1 MISRTATGQEY
12 LKILDFGVAKIRR
25 EGDQQN
31 TVETKAG
38 LIVGSLRY
46 ISPEQ
51 VESGDITPR
60 TDLYSFGCVLYEM
73 LAGRRVF
80 DYPSPADCAIAHL
93 TEPPRPPVVD
103 GQPLVGPLV
112 DFIMRCLEKKQ
123 AGRPANAR
131 EALTIL
137 QRCKSN
143 PVLPQSSG
151 GAPQASEALTALGV
165 PAMAD
170 TNDSMP
176 GQALKA
182 TVRAEQAAATFP
194 GAQRAPTLGT
204 SPPADVAAGGG
215 AHRPTTP
222 VHAAANAG
230 AGRGPDLQMRP
241 RTGSGLDIVGGG
253 GSDIS
258 HTATAMDG
266 MMLARRPPVQPI
278 PKKRSLWWLWGLLA
292 IVVGGGAAAL
302 IIALV
307 KPAGGPSGATSAPH
321 EGTVVG
327 TIAGAV
333 DAGAPAVA
341 DAAAVPETSASPDTQ
356 PVEVAAE
363 TSAEVA
369 GADAASAAED
379 WKARGMRLTT
389 SPVGATVTVGD
400 VVVGPSPVLVT
411 WDAAT
416 PPPLVRVTL
425 DGYIGVD
432 LQLVRGDRGQERTL
446 ELRRRNP

>member
-1 MISRTATGQEY
+1 MGELPAGFMFAGRYRIEKQIGKGGMGAVYLAIQEALARPVAIKVLHGTADETTTARFQREARLIAQLQHPHIVNLIDFGEDDGRLYLVMEFIDGEPLTAIIKREAPFNPKRVVDFGIQIAEALSVAHDLQVVHRDLKPDNLMISRTATGQEY

-60 TDLYSFGCVLYEM
+60 TDLYSFACVLYEM

-143 PVLPQSSG
+143 PILLQSSG

-170 TNDSMP
+170 TNDSLP
-176 GQALKA
+176 GQALKITA
-182 TVRAEQAAATFP
+182 RAE
-194 GAQRAPTLGT
+194 
-204 SPPADVAAGGG
+204 
-215 AHRPTTP
+215 
-222 VHAAANAG
+222 
-230 AGRGPDLQMRP
+230 
-241 RTGSGLDIVGGG
+241 
-253 GSDIS
+253 
-258 HTATAMDG
+258 
-266 MMLARRPPVQPI
+266 
-278 PKKRSLWWLWGLLA
+278 
-292 IVVGGGAAAL
+292 
-302 IIALV
+302 
-307 KPAGGPSGATSAPH
+307 
-321 EGTVVG
+321 
-327 TIAGAV
+327 
-333 DAGAPAVA
+333 
-341 DAAAVPETSASPDTQ
+341 
-356 PVEVAAE
+356 
-363 TSAEVA
+363 
-369 GADAASAAED
+369 
-379 WKARGMRLTT
+379 
-389 SPVGATVTVGD
+389 
-400 VVVGPSPVLVT
+400 
-411 WDAAT
+411 
-416 PPPLVRVTL
+416 
-425 DGYIGVD
+425 
-432 LQLVRGDRGQERTL
+432 
-446 ELRRRNP
+446 